1 MTPRPKI
8 GEVFMVDLG
17 YEGKVRPVVV
27 MSREDP
33 EAPRAV
39 ALCVPL
45 TSQLRGSSYEVT
57 MPRVPWLKLQSYAN
71 VQGIGSAQFHELCD
85 KRGRFEPA
93 VISKIKDAIR
103 FAFDL

>member
-1 MTPRPKI
+1 MTPKI
-8 GEVFMVDLG
+8 GEVYAVDLG
-17 YEGKVRPVVV
+17 YEGNVRPVVV

-39 ALCVPL
+39 ALCMPL
-45 TSQLRGSSYEVT
+45 TSQNRGSRYEVT

-71 VQGIGSAQFHELCD
+71 VQAIGSAGFHELTD
-85 KRGRFEPA
+85 RRGRFEPG
-93 VISKIKDAIR
+93 VILQIKDAIR

>member
-8 GEVFMVDLG
+8 GDVFVVDLG
-17 YEGKVRPVVV
+17 YEGKARPVVV

-45 TSQLRGSSYEVT
+45 TSQHRGSPYEVT
-57 MPRVPWLKLQSYAN
+57 MPRVPWLRLQSYAN
-71 VQGIGSAQFHELCD
+71 AQGIGSVGFHELTD

-93 VISKIKDAIR
+93 AIAKIKDAIR